1 MQNSDLKRKIRLSEL
16 HEVKKLLRSSGLH
29 TVCEEAM
36 CPNIEECF
44 AKRTATFMIMG
55 DVCTRNC
62 KFCNVKNGEVLALD
76 EHEPLRI
83 AEAAHKMK
91 LKHIVVTSVT
101 RDDLKDGGA
110 THFKKLIE
118 AIKQKC
124 PGSSIEVLTPDFNGS
139 QTDITTVLSAKPD
152 VFNHNIETVKRLSP
166 IIRPKADYLRSLFVL
181 NFASKSGVKIK
192 SGIIVGL
199 GETEQ
204 EIKQTMKDLFDS
216 GVRILTVGQYF
227 APPSERAIKVQK
239 VYDEKFF
246 NDAKQYGL
254 ALGFDYVFAGVY
266 VRSSYMA
273 EEVFKG

>member
-1 MQNSDLKRKIRLSEL
+1 MKSDLKRKIRLSEL
-16 HEVKKLLRSSGLH
+16 HEIKKLLRKSCLH

-62 KFCNVKNGEVLALD
+62 KFCNVKNGQVTPLD
-76 EHEPLRI
+76 DEEPLRI
-83 AEAAHKMK
+83 AQAAHQMK
-91 LKHIVVTSVT
+91 LKHVVVTSVT

-110 THFKKLIE
+110 GHFKKVIE

-124 PGSSIEVLTPDFNGS
+124 VGATIEVLTPDFNGS
-139 QTDITTVLSAKPD
+139 QTDIATVLSAKPD

-166 IIRPKADYLRSLFVL
+166 VIRPKADYARSLSVL
-181 NFASKSGVKIK
+181 KFASKSGVKIK

-204 EIKQTMKDLFDS
+204 EIKDTMNDLFKS
-216 GVRILTVGQYF
+216 GVRILTIGQYF

-246 NDAKQYGL
+246 NDAKEFGL

>member
-1 MQNSDLKRKIRLSEL
+1 
-16 HEVKKLLRSSGLH
+16 
-29 TVCEEAM
+29 
-36 CPNIEECF
+36 
-44 AKRTATFMIMG
+44 MIMG

-62 KFCNVKNGEVLALD
+62 RFCNVKTGEAAPLD
-76 EHEPLRI
+76 ADEPLRI

-91 LKHIVVTSVT
+91 LKHIVITSVT
-101 RDDLKDGGA
+101 RDDLLDGGA
-110 THFKKLIE
+110 GHFKKVIE
-118 AIKQKC
+118 ALKKKC
-124 PGSSIEVLTPDFNGS
+124 SGSTIEVLTPDFKGS
-139 QTDITTVLSAKPD
+139 QPDLATVLSAKPD

-166 IIRPKADYLRSLFVL
+166 TIRPKADYSRSLSVL
-181 NFASKSGVKIK
+181 KFAAKSGIKIK

-204 EIKQTMKDLFDS
+204 EIKETMKDLVDS
-216 GVRILTVGQYF
+216 GVRILTIGQYF

-239 VYDEKFF
+239 FYDEKFF
-246 NDAKQYGL
+246 NDAKEYGL